1 MYPSIIR
8 TWEVD
13 FGYIEAG
20 VKKNALVKVRLCPDC
35 SWKLNYR
42 RKRKEVTKRE
52 RKKDKKRRKEHWESD
67 DSELDEKVAKMKEEE
82 QG

>member
-1 MYPSIIR
+1 M
-8 TWEVD
+8 D

-42 RKRKEVTKRE
+42 KKQKEVTKKKERE
-52 RKKDKKRRKEHWESD
+52 KDKKRKREEKEKED
-67 DSELDEKVAKMKEEE
+67 ERLDEKVAKMKEEE